1 MPAPNLANV
10 PDVFWPALG
19 GGIGGGIAILI
30 VEIFRWYV
38 NRPLIRCKASLGF
51 IHSGI
56 EDNTRYLFLE
66 ATNPHSQP
74 VTIST
79 FGLLYKKKE
88 LGKLHV
94 TPQVGYSFPY
104 QLDNGKSIIQW
115 SDMQLLLKTL
125 REGMR
130 VPQDLKWVYFQASS
144 GKLYRNKIPKWVIKE
159 LEREFYKLN
168 ESESSNT

>member
-38 NRPLIRCKASLGF
+38 NKPTVRCKLFPGF
-51 IHSGI
+51 RL
-56 EDNTRYLFLE
+56 DNQSKTIQKYLSFE
-66 ATNPHSQP
+66 AINPHLTP
-74 VTIST
+74 VTLSS
-79 FGLLYKKKE
+79 FGLLFKRKE
-88 LGKLHV
+88 WGKCDV
-94 TPQVGYSFPY
+94 DPKVPFPY
-104 QLDNGKSIIQW
+104 QLDGGKSLSQKVVPE
-115 SDMQLLLKTL
+115 SLFEAL
-125 REGMR
+125 RKNGR
-130 VPQDLKWVYFQASS
+130 TPKDLRWVYFRASS

-159 LEREFYKLN
+159 LEKEFYKLN